1 VLEVP
6 KRIVGKAEI
15 TVSEAK
21 GLMDKIESPN
31 QFQIRTKNYVDK
43 FSKVDAAKA
52 HELLEDLLN
61 LKIERTDAIQV
72 INSMPSTLEEL
83 RAFFSSGRKRL
94 VVTAQLEEILKSLE
108 KYR

>member
-1 VLEVP
+1 MP
-6 KRIVGKAEI
+6 KRIIGKAEI